1 MLRIRE
7 TEKGA
12 VLEIRVLPRSSRCEI
27 AGVQDGALKIKIT
40 APPVE
45 GKANEECV
53 RFLSRLLKVRKSA
66 FSIIAGEKSKNKTI
80 LISGVKAKDV
90 ERILSPSPQPSPA
103 GGERSMNQKEP
114 VVWKRS

>member
-45 GKANEECV
+45 GKANEECI
-53 RFLSRLLKVRKSA
+53 RFISDLLKIRKSA
-66 FSIIAGEKSKNKTI
+66 ISIIAGGKSKNKTVLVTGMTAQEI
-80 LISGVKAKDV
+80 VKVIRPLIV
-90 ERILSPSPQPSPA
+90 R
-103 GGERSMNQKEP
+103 
-114 VVWKRS
+114 

>member
-27 AGVQDGALKIKIT
+27 AGLQDGALKIKIT

-45 GKANEECV
+45 GKANKECI
-53 RFLSRLLKVRKSA
+53 RFISDLLNVKKSA
-66 FSIIAGEKSKNKTI
+66 VSIIAGEKSKNKTI
-80 LISGVKAKDV
+80 LISGIKAKDV
-90 ERILSPSPQPSPA
+90 EKAINALASGPLPLWGDEIQ
-103 GGERSMNQKEP
+103 
-114 VVWKRS
+114 

>member
-45 GKANEECV
+45 GKANKECV
-53 RFLSRLLKVRKSA
+53 RFISDLLKIKKSA
-66 FSIIAGEKSKNKTI
+66 VSIIAGEKSKNKTV
-80 LISGVKAKDV
+80 LV
-90 ERILSPSPQPSPA
+90 A
-103 GGERSMNQKEP
+103 GMTAQEIEKVIRP
-114 VVWKRS
+114 LLD

>member
-27 AGVQDGALKIKIT
+27 AGVQDGALKIKLT

-45 GKANEECV
+45 GKANKECV
-53 RFLSRLLKVRKSA
+53 RFISDLLKIKKSA
-66 FSIIAGEKSKNKTI
+66 VSIIAGEKSKNKTI
-80 LISGVKAKDV
+80 LISGIKAKDV
-90 ERILSPSPQPSPA
+90 EKAICRLTS
-103 GGERSMNQKEP
+103 EP
-114 VVWKRS
+114 LPLWGDES

>member
-27 AGVQDGALKIKIT
+27 AGVQDGALKIKLT

-45 GKANEECV
+45 GKANKECV
-53 RFLSRLLKVRKSA
+53 RFISDLLKIKKSA
-66 FSIIAGEKSKNKTI
+66 VSIIAGEKSKNKTI
-80 LISGVKAKDV
+80 LISGIKAKDV
-90 ERILSPSPQPSPA
+90 EKAICTLTS
-103 GGERSMNQKEP
+103 EP
-114 VVWKRS
+114 LPLWGDES